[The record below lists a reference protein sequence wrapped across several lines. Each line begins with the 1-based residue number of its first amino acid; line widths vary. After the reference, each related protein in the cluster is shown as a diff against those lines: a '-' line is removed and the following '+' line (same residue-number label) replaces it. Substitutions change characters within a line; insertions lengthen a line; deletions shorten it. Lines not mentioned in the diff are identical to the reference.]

1 MRGSFSYEPY
11 AYIVREK
18 ACILA
23 DDKEMHAVIFLRG
36 TFREVRVPEGKGVRV
51 HDNGSD
57 ASGVSGRRFR
67 L

>member
-1 MRGSFSYEPY
+1 M
-11 AYIVREK
+11 REK